1 MQRTGRPHS
10 PKLDTAPLVGLMQMA
25 MVLTSQKPT
34 QRNRQGEVP
43 EACNAN
49 EHCPGSTL
57 ERGMRERKRRELGR
71 FFRFLI
77 PQK

>member
-34 QRNRQGEVP
+34 QRNRQGEVS
-43 EACNAN
+43 EDL
-49 EHCPGSTL
+49 PGSTI
-57 ERGMRERKRRELGR
+57 ERGMRERERRELGR

>member
-1 MQRTGRPHS
+1 
-10 PKLDTAPLVGLMQMA
+10 MA

-34 QRNRQGEVP
+34 QRNRQGEVS
-43 EACNAN
+43 EDLSGC
-49 EHCPGSTL
+49 TI
-57 ERGMRERKRRELGR
+57 ERGMRERKRQELGR

>member
-1 MQRTGRPHS
+1 
-10 PKLDTAPLVGLMQMA
+10 MQMA

-43 EACNAN
+43 EGL
-49 EHCPGSTL
+49 PGSTL
-57 ERGMRERKRRELGR
+57 ERGRRERKRRELGR
-71 FFRFLI
+71 SFRFLI